1 MDWILEFKV
10 PIFLALTLVI
20 TILGCFIALYA
31 FHASTKGNHFREWK
45 EFEPLDTPIPKVTWA
60 TVHRDPKLRSTCYKL
75 LVSTLSIKLNHPE
88 KHLTSE
94 HIIYAVLEHFFP
106 NCVPNSDLDN
116 NDVKFSITVLEVIK
130 KLQVMDVVEIR
141 KFMQEE
147 FPNQDF

>member
-1 MDWILEFKV
+1 MHQ
-10 PIFLALTLVI
+10 IFENETVLSMLLLTGLIIAVVVGNFIFHALT
-20 TILGCFIALYA
+20 
-31 FHASTKGNHFREWK
+31 KGHHFREWK

-60 TVHRDPKLRSTCYKL
+60 TAHRDPKLRSTCYKL

-106 NCVPNSDLDN
+106 NCVPNSDIDN
-116 NDVKFSITVLEVIK
+116 NDVKFSIIVLEVIK

-141 KFMQEE
+141 KFMQEK